1 MLDHKEALS
10 KLIENY
16 RSQLG
21 AEWTE
26 DDIAHVVAGEEELA
40 LEIFCDQVSELE
52 IRILEDDKQIIQ
64 SLIVAL
70 EIDKSYLTMIT
81 NP

>member
-26 DDIAHVVAGEEELA
+26 DDIALVVGGEEELA
-40 LEIFCDQVSELE
+40 LECFCEQVHELD
-52 IRILEDDKQIIQ
+52 ISILEDDKIIIQ
-64 SLIVAL
+64 TLIVAL
-70 EIDKSYLTMIT
+70 EIDKSYLTTIT
-81 NP
+81 NQ

>member
-1 MLDHKEALS
+1 MLDHKQALS

-21 AEWTE
+21 AEWAE
-26 DDIAHVVAGEEELA
+26 DDIALVVGGEEELA
-40 LEIFCDQVSELE
+40 LETFCEQVSELE

-64 SLIVAL
+64 TLIVAL

-81 NP
+81 NQ